1 MSRIGVFVCH
11 CGENISRTVDCAAVA
26 ETLKDHP
33 GVAFTED
40 YKYMCSDPGQ
50 QLVKKAIEDNNLTGV
65 VIAACSPHMHE
76 KTFRRAADQ
85 AGLNKFMCEM
95 ANIREH
101 CSWIHEDRGEAT
113 AKAIDIGRTIIEK
126 VKHNRPLE
134 TIKIPVTKRAMVIG
148 GGIAGIQAALDIA
161 DGGHEVIL
169 VEKEASIGGHMSQL
183 SETFPTLDCSQ
194 CILTPRMVEAYQHPN
209 IKLRTWSEVEK
220 VDGYIGNFE
229 VTVRKKARSVNEDL
243 CNGCGDCFGACPAK
257 KIPSE
262 FEAGLGKRT
271 AIYVPFPQAVPN
283 IPVLDRENCT
293 LFKGRRKGLKKDACG
308 KCKETCLKGAIDYDA
323 EDTFVTE
330 EIGAIVVATGFKLYD
345 IGRKQPEGLK
355 GYGEYGY
362 GEVPDVI
369 DGLQFERLAS
379 ASGPTAGAILRPS
392 DGTEPKTVVFVH
404 CIGSRDPEKGMSYCS
419 KICCMYNAK
428 HAMLYKHKVHDG
440 RAIAFYMDIRAA
452 GKGYDEFSRR
462 AIEQDHAEYI
472 RGRVSRIFRDG
483 DKVKVWGFDTLSGE
497 QVVIDA
503 DMVVLATAVRPQDG
517 IKDLAQKLS
526 VSVDADG
533 FINEA
538 HPKLRPV
545 ETNTAGV
552 FVAGAC
558 QSPRDIPDAVA
569 MASATGAKV
578 LGLFSADELE
588 REPAV
593 AVVNEQTCIG
603 CMRCELVCPY
613 GAIEQREVCTV
624 DGKVCGHTAYVNPG
638 VCQGCGTCQ
647 AVCLSKSVELQ
658 TFTDE
663 QIFSEINALCAWE

>member
-11 CGENISRTVDCAAVA
+11 CGENIARTVDCAKVA

-33 GVAFTED
+33 GVAFAED

-50 QLVKKAIEDNNLTGV
+50 ALIKKAIEEHNLTGV

-85 AGLNKFMCEM
+85 AGLNPFMCEM

-101 CSWIHEDRGEAT
+101 CSWIHEDKDEAT
-113 AKAIDIGRTIIEK
+113 AKAIDLGRTIIEK

-134 TIKIPVTKRAMVIG
+134 TIKIPVTKRALVIG

-209 IKLRTWSEVEK
+209 IKLHTWSEVEK

-229 VTVRKKARSVNEDL
+229 VTIRKKARSVDEDL

-262 FEAGLGKRT
+262 FEAGLGNRT

-283 IPVLDRENCT
+283 IPVIDRENCT
-293 LFKGRRKGLKKDACG
+293 LFKGRRKGLAKDACG
-308 KCKETCLKGAIDYDA
+308 KCKETCLKGAIDYDT

-330 EIGAIVVATGFKLYD
+330 EVGAIVVATGYKLYD
-345 IGRKQPEGLK
+345 IGRDQPEGLK

-379 ASGPTAGAILRPS
+379 ASGPTAGAIRRPS
-392 DGTEPKTVVFVH
+392 DGKEPKTVVFVH
-404 CIGSRDPEKGMSYCS
+404 CVGSRDPEKGMSYCS
-419 KICCMYNAK
+419 KICCMYIAK

-440 RAIAFYMDIRAA
+440 HAVVFYMDIRAA

-462 AIEQDHAEYI
+462 AIEEDQARVHPRPRQPHLPRRRQGQG
-472 RGRVSRIFRDG
+472 RG
-483 DKVKVWGFDTLSGE
+483 
-497 QVVIDA
+497 
-503 DMVVLATAVRPQDG
+503 
-517 IKDLAQKLS
+517 
-526 VSVDADG
+526 
-533 FINEA
+533 
-538 HPKLRPV
+538 
-545 ETNTAGV
+545 
-552 FVAGAC
+552 
-558 QSPRDIPDAVA
+558 
-569 MASATGAKV
+569 AST
-578 LGLFSADELE
+578 
-588 REPAV
+588 R
-593 AVVNEQTCIG
+593 
-603 CMRCELVCPY
+603 
-613 GAIEQREVCTV
+613 
-624 DGKVCGHTAYVNPG
+624 
-638 VCQGCGTCQ
+638 
-647 AVCLSKSVELQ
+647 
-658 TFTDE
+658 
-663 QIFSEINALCAWE
+663 

>member
-11 CGENISRTVDCAAVA
+11 CGENIARTVDCAKVA

-33 GVAFTED
+33 GVAVAED

-50 QLVKKAIEDNNLTGV
+50 ALVKKAIEENNLTGV

-101 CSWIHEDRGEAT
+101 CSWIHEDRDEAT

-126 VKHNRPLE
+126 VKHNKPLE
-134 TIKIPVTKRAMVIG
+134 VIKIPVTKRALVIG

-209 IKLRTWSEVEK
+209 IKLHTWSEVEK

-229 VTVRKKARSVNEDL
+229 VTVRKKARSVNQDL
-243 CNGCGDCFGACPAK
+243 CNGCGDCFGVCPSK

-262 FEAGLGKRT
+262 FEAGLGNRT

-283 IPVLDRENCT
+283 QPVLDRENCT

-308 KCKETCLKGAIDYDA
+308 KCKEACLKGAIDYDT
-323 EDTFVTE
+323 EDEFVVE
-330 EIGAIVVATGFKLYD
+330 EVGAIVVATGYKLYD
-345 IGRKQPEGLK
+345 VGKVQPEGLK

-362 GEVPDVI
+362 GEDPDII

-379 ASGPTAGAILRPS
+379 ASGPTAGAMLRPS
-392 DGTEPKTVVFVH
+392 DGKEPKTVVFVH
-404 CIGSRDPEKGMSYCS
+404 CVGSRDPDKGMAYCS

-428 HAMLYKHKVHDG
+428 HTMLYKHKVHDG
-440 RAIAFYMDIRAA
+440 RAVAFYMDIRAN

-462 AIEQDHAEYI
+462 AIEEDHAEYI

-483 DKVKVWGFDTLSGE
+483 DTLKVWGFDTLSGE

-503 DMVVLATAVRPQDG
+503 DMVVLATAIRPNDG
-517 IKDLAQKLS
+517 VKELAQKLS
-526 VSVDADG
+526 CSVDTDG

-558 QSPRDIPDAVA
+558 QAPRDIPDAVA

-578 LGLFSADELE
+578 LGLFSSDELE

-613 GAIEQREVCTV
+613 GAIEQREICTV
-624 DGKVCGHTAYVNPG
+624 DGQVCGHTAYVNPG

>member
-11 CGENISRTVDCAAVA
+11 CGENIGRTVDCAKVA

-33 GVAFTED
+33 GVAHAED

-50 QLVKKAIEDNNLTGV
+50 QLVKKAIEDHDLTGV
-65 VIAACSPHMHE
+65 VVAACSPHMHE
-76 KTFRRAADQ
+76 KTFRRAVDQ

-101 CSWIHEDRGEAT
+101 CSWIHEDRDEAT
-113 AKAIDIGRTIIEK
+113 AKAIDIGRTIVEK

-134 TIKIPVTKRAMVIG
+134 TIKIPVTKRALVIG

-209 IKLRTWSEVEK
+209 IKLHTWSEVEK

-229 VTVRKKARSVNEDL
+229 VTVRKKARSVNQDL
-243 CNGCGDCFGACPAK
+243 CNGCGDCFGVCPSK

-283 IPVLDRENCT
+283 QPVLDRENCT
-293 LFKGRRKGLKKDACG
+293 LFKGRRKGLAKDACG
-308 KCKETCLKGAIDYDA
+308 KCKEACLKGAIDYDT
-323 EDTFVTE
+323 EDEFVTE
-330 EIGAIVVATGFKLYD
+330 EVGAIVVATGFKLYD
-345 IGRKQPEGLK
+345 IGRDQPEGLK

-404 CIGSRDPEKGMSYCS
+404 CVGSRDPEKGMSYCS

-462 AIEQDHAEYI
+462 AIEEDHAEYI

-503 DMVVLATAVRPQDG
+503 DMVVLATAVRPQDSV
-517 IKDLAQKLS
+517 KELAQKLS

-552 FVAGAC
+552 FIAGAC
-558 QSPRDIPDAVA
+558 QAPRDIPDSVA

-578 LGLFSADELE
+578 LALFSSDELE

-624 DGKVCGHTAYVNPG
+624 DGHVCGHTAYVNPG

-647 AVCLSKSVELQ
+647 AVCLSKSVELE